1 MKRVIDL
8 IKVRQP
14 TLNEPLISLTYN
26 RSRLSFFVSH
36 NYNNKKPQKSSN
48 IGCISN
54 YLFHK
59 FFIYPPQ
66 LYPKPYPYDRFVFQL
81 DEYRLPIVFI
91 PLNNIFSWCF
101 LFDRW
106 FLVITFHVWN
116 SFHIFMKYGIMN
128 VYVCL

>member
-36 NYNNKKPQKSSN
+36 NYNNNNKNPQKSSN
-48 IGCISN
+48 AFRIIYSTNFSFIHHSCIPNRIHMIVSYFN
-54 YLFHK
+54 LMN
-59 FFIYPPQ
+59 
-66 LYPKPYPYDRFVFQL
+66 
-81 DEYRLPIVFI
+81 IVFI

-116 SFHIFMKYGIMN
+116 SFHICMKYGIMN